1 MPKIEIYT
9 TVFCPFCVRAK
20 MLLTQK
26 NVTFIELAVDE
37 TPGLRK
43 KMIARSGGH
52 TVPQV
57 FIDDQHIGGCD
68 ELYDLERTQQLDKLL
83 TQ

>member
-26 NVTFIELAVDE
+26 NATFIELAVDE

-43 KMIARSGGH
+43 KMMARSGGH
-52 TVPQV
+52 TVPQI
-57 FIDDQHIGGCD
+57 FINDQHIGGCD
-68 ELYDLERTQQLDKLL
+68 ELYDLERKQQLDKLL